1 MSSEEEAPAREAL
14 ANRLLADPVP
24 QGRLKVAQDVSP
36 GFIRNKSISPAGTAD
51 SFTGCNP
58 GVVGLWRNVRVSRT
72 DVLHYFSRPY
82 GTDPGLFPTTQH
94 YVLGYFQPSL
104 RDWSR

>member
-1 MSSEEEAPAREAL
+1 MT
-14 ANRLLADPVP
+14 ND
-24 QGRLKVAQDVSP
+24 
-36 GFIRNKSISPAGTAD
+36 TH
-51 SFTGCNP
+51 T
-58 GVVGLWRNVRVSRT
+58 
-72 DVLHYFSRPY
+72 Y